1 MAALALA
8 VTAVAPDDS
17 TDAASSTHKP
27 PVHGSHPTSL
37 LGVDS
42 LKGTCFGFP
51 HKAFAEGN
59 SITDL
64 MPHDPTVWM
73 KRGESAIDF
82 VAMTSEEPASR
93 IALSQLLTEGKPVV
107 VTYGM
112 FTCPAFQGYYIDSA
126 PKSHF
131 SKYDEWALVEQYKDK
146 VNFVHVYTAEPHPRQ
161 PDANFDKGIPIEFPW
176 STVRQARTLDMR
188 RKNAKMI
195 AADLHEEEY
204 LLVDDLGEGLE
215 LKGVS
220 QPAND
225 PVWCSYG
232 PGARL
237 SVLFH
242 SVTMAVAIEEL
253 LLMSDK
259 LASPGELAHLRH
271 DAGVDEAF
279 NSSAAEDATAQAL
292 DSAADATQ
300 DALSV
305 EALEAQAATAQAEMD
320 ARAEAKAEAQA
331 AALEAEEES
340 LYANYKPALSVS
352 DEQLATILG
361 RDHQEERMKALS
373 QIRHFTI
380 KYAKFR
386 SNKLSSRH
394 EQGLPPPKSQ
404 AKRSHAAELADAQAA
419 ERREAAEVEAAPSL
433 AARADPKRARR

>member
-1 MAALALA
+1 
-8 VTAVAPDDS
+8 
-17 TDAASSTHKP
+17 
-27 PVHGSHPTSL
+27 
-37 LGVDS
+37 
-42 LKGTCFGFP
+42 
-51 HKAFAEGN
+51 
-59 SITDL
+59 
-64 MPHDPTVWM
+64 
-73 KRGESAIDF
+73 
-82 VAMTSEEPASR
+82 
-93 IALSQLLTEGKPVV
+93 
-107 VTYGM
+107 
-112 FTCPAFQGYYIDSA
+112 
-126 PKSHF
+126 
-131 SKYDEWALVEQYKDK
+131 
-146 VNFVHVYTAEPHPRQ
+146 
-161 PDANFDKGIPIEFPW
+161 
-176 STVRQARTLDMR
+176 
-188 RKNAKMI
+188 MI
-195 AADLHEEEY
+195 AEDLHEAAY
-204 LLVDDLGEGLE
+204 FLIDDLGEGLE
-215 LKGVS
+215 LKGIT
-220 QPAND
+220 QPSYD

-237 SVLFH
+237 GILVNSDGTAYNTQAWFH

-253 LLMSDK
+253 LLMTDK
-259 LASPGELAHLRH
+259 LASPGELTHLRH
-271 DAGVDEAF
+271 ESGVDEAF
-279 NSSAAEDATAQAL
+279 NSSAAE
-292 DSAADATQ
+292 
-300 DALSV
+300 
-305 EALEAQAATAQAEMD
+305 AATAQAEMD